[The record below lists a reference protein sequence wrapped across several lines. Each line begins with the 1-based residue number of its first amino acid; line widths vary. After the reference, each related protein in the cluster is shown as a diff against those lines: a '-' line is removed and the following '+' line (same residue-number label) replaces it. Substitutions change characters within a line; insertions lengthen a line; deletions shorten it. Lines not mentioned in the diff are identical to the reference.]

1 MNIKSQNKKIELLA
15 PVGDERGLKAAVNA
29 GADAVYFG
37 TKSFNARVGAAENFD
52 EKALQENIKFA
63 KLRNVNVYITVNTLV
78 YNDEIDKVL
87 PLIKTVSD
95 LGADA
100 IIVQDLGII
109 DIVRNNL
116 NIAMHASTQMSC
128 NNLDSI
134 KLLKSI
140 GIDRVVLAREMSL
153 DNIKYIRDNTDI

>member
-1 MNIKSQNKKIELLA
+1 MENKLNIKTQNKKIELLA

-52 EKALQENIKFA
+52 EKALEENIRFA
-63 KLRNVNVYITVNTLV
+63 KLRDVNVYITVNTLV

-87 PLIKTVSD
+87 PLIKSVYNM
-95 LGADA
+95 GADA

-116 NIAMHASTQMSC
+116 NIAIAKPFT
-128 NNLDSI
+128 
-134 KLLKSI
+134 
-140 GIDRVVLAREMSL
+140 VVKMAV
-153 DNIKYIRDNTDI
+153 